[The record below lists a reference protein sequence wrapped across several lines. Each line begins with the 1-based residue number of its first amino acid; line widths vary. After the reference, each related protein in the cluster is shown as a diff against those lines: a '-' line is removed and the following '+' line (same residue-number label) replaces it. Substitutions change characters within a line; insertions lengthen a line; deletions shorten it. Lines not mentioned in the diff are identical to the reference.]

1 MEATRTAFWTNL
13 APKMLKIVPK
23 GYSLTVNSSLPTY
36 ALG

>member
-13 APKMLKIVPK
+13 APKMLKTVPK
-23 GYSLTVNSSLPTY
+23 VYSLTVNSSLPTY